1 MPYSNECPL
10 CGANLDPCEKCDCT
24 KRKEEKANETKGIKK
39 KVNTAAS

>member
-24 KRKEEKANETKGIKK
+24 ERKEEKTNEAKSNEKK
-39 KVNTAAS
+39 AAVAAS